1 MSDEQIDLIDDAG
14 NTIGVVKR
22 SQMRGQRLPHRC
34 VYLFVFN
41 RRGELFIHLR
51 TATKD
56 VFPSHWDLAV
66 GGVLMAGESFDMG
79 ARRELLEELGV
90 AAEPEPLFPFRY
102 ADERT
107 IVQGMVYCVSHDGP
121 FCLQPEEVVRGEFVP
136 LAELEARL
144 SSAPFC
150 PDGAAA
156 WRDYQKRQNVNRS
169 EWRPL

>member
-1 MSDEQIDLIDDAG
+1 MSDELIDLIDDAG

-66 GGVLMAGESFDMG
+66 GGVLMAGETFVTG

-90 AAEPEPLFPFRY
+90 AIEPEPLFPFRY

-107 IVQGMVYCVSHDGP
+107 IVQAMVYRVIHDGP
-121 FCLQPEEVVRGEFVP
+121 FRLQPEEVVRGEFVP
-136 LAELEARL
+136 VAELEARL
-144 SSAPFC
+144 ESTPSC
-150 PDGAAA
+150 PDGVAA
-156 WRDYQKRQNVNRS
+156 WRDYQKRQKANRS
-169 EWRPL
+169 E